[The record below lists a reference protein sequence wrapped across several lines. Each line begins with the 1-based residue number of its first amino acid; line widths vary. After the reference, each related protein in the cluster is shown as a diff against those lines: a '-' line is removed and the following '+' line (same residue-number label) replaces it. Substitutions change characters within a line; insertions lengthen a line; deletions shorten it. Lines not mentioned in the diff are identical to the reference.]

1 MRDERAGTI
10 ERASS
15 HLQRC
20 TSPCVFLS
28 CNVTTAHRHRI
39 KAPRGK
45 AKKQLR
51 LNPTSRSA
59 SPSCRR
65 PFHRRRAVVIRRTS
79 RRRPRRL
86 GGPDPE
92 IHSRYQSQGKERRV
106 RKRASSRSSCHWT
119 SVQLRTNKNQR
130 LVNVLFSCRKEGIRL
145 HISVWA
151 CTSSRASP
159 FLAESH
165 APRVVPPGWG
175 RIQNVRGRIWPW
187 VCGRRV

>member
-1 MRDERAGTI
+1 MYI
-10 ERASS
+10 SLCVFIMQCHNS
-15 HLQRC
+15 
-20 TSPCVFLS
+20 TSPS
-28 CNVTTAHRHRI
+28 DQGTKRQSKKATT
-39 KAPRGK
+39 P
-45 AKKQLR
+45 R

-92 IHSRYQSQGKERRV
+92 IQSRYQSQGKEIRV

-175 RIQNVRGRIWPW
+175 RTQNVRGRIWPW